1 MDKRSNQIL
10 NQLLA
15 GGRLQLAEISEKYQI
30 SERIVRKK
38 IRELNDELNE
48 SGLPS
53 VSINGEGILRFE
65 VREEGLLEQIQKFI
79 MNNDFYTYH
88 LSKNE
93 RKTILAM
100 LLLNQEKYVT
110 AAWISEYISTSR
122 NTVIVI

>member
-65 VREEGLLEQIQKFI
+65 VREEGLLEQIQTFI
-79 MNNDFYTYH
+79 MNNDFYTCP
-88 LSKNE
+88 KMNE
-93 RKTILAM
+93 RQSL
-100 LLLNQEKYVT
+100 
-110 AAWISEYISTSR
+110 R
-122 NTVIVI
+122 CFF

>member
-65 VREEGLLEQIQKFI
+65 GREEGLLEQIQKFI

-122 NTVIVI
+122 NTDQ

>member
-122 NTVIVI
+122 NTVI